1 MVSHLLVIIQTQPSN
16 LLNAKKNFFP
26 LFFYFFF
33 FFLTYSRQMFRKAKR
48 ISQRLGLN
56 KDKCTVSGPVN
67 KKDAHDYT
75 NVKKLNEKQQP
86 TEEPKQLTPLFV
98 IKIERVSSSEEED
111 DDSISTKSTES
122 EDLKTT
128 ATALLPKQD
137 RPSLSKC
144 LSAPEKANLYD
155 TPENSLERQLSMMD
169 TGNLELL
176 LSMETQA
183 RMDAQAEREAQ
194 EQQQKDSTLAPRP
207 TRIKFELPVTP
218 PRSRSPA
225 RLAYPRARPI
235 RSLPDEGLTANAI
248 RHAVPVNKPRRAGWR
263 HLFSDRD
270 EDESKSIPLPI
281 AIGSK
286 VRLKM
291 RPLPTFGHVRFIGTV
306 DFSKGEWVG
315 VELDHGGKSWDI

>member
-1 MVSHLLVIIQTQPSN
+1 MP
-16 LLNAKKNFFP
+16 KDFFFP
-26 LFFYFFF
+26 FYFFF
-33 FFLTYSRQMFRKAKR
+33 FHQMFRKAKR

-67 KKDAHDYT
+67 KKDTTTHDYST
-75 NVKKLNEKQQP
+75 VKSSTENQQP
-86 TEEPKQLTPLFV
+86 APEQTPPFV
-98 IKIERVSSSEEED
+98 VKIDQVISNTGSDDDDD
-111 DDSISTKSTES
+111 DDSVSTKSTES
-122 EDLKTT
+122 EDLKSS
-128 ATALLPKQD
+128 PKQD
-137 RPSLSKC
+137 RPGLSKC
-144 LSAPEKANLYD
+144 LTAPEKPNLYD

-183 RMDAQAEREAQ
+183 RMDAQAEREK
-194 EQQQKDSTLAPRP
+194 EQQLQQQQDNMLTPRP

-235 RSLPDEGLTANAI
+235 RSLPDEGLTANAM
-248 RHAVPVNKPRRAGWR
+248 RHPVPSNKPRRAGWR

-291 RPLPTFGHVRFIGTV
+291 RPLPTFGHVRFIGAV
-306 DFSKGEWVG
+306 EFSKGEWIG
-315 VELDHGGKSWDI
+315 VELDHGGMFFCTY